1 MVVLWNTRLKELLE
15 FLVKSIVS
23 KPEEVKITEN
33 EVDSSLQLAVAIAPE
48 DVGKVIGKNGQ
59 TIKAIRQI
67 VRMSAM
73 KQNKFVNVTLESE

>member
-1 MVVLWNTRLKELLE
+1 MKELLE

-23 KPEEVKITEN
+23 KPEEVKITE
-33 EVDSSLQLAVAIAPE
+33 EEIDSSLQLTVATDPE

-67 VRMSAM
+67 VRMAAM
-73 KQNKFVNVTLESE
+73 KQNKFVNVTLANE

>member
-1 MVVLWNTRLKELLE
+1 MKELLE

-33 EVDSSLQLAVAIAPE
+33 EVDSSLQLAVAIAAE

-67 VRMSAM
+67 IRMSAM

>member
-1 MVVLWNTRLKELLE
+1 MKELLE

-33 EVDSSLQLAVAIAPE
+33 EVESSLQLAVAIAPE

-67 VRMSAM
+67 IRMSAM
-73 KQNKFVNVTLESE
+73 KQNKFVNVTLASE

>member
-1 MVVLWNTRLKELLE
+1 MKELLE